1 MGSLSP
7 GVLQAVLAG
16 LLTAFFPIP
25 SADAPLAS
33 LSTH

>member
-16 LLTAFFPIP
+16 LLAAFFPF
-25 SADAPLAS
+25 PL
-33 LSTH
+33 LMLH